1 MRTLVVA
8 FVYLICHGHAELE
21 ARNWEL
27 ENLERYATG
36 ELNQAELGM
45 ANVMRAMNDP
55 AMRAEIK
62 KMMEDPEVQQLMA
75 DPDFQEQAR
84 QAMKEILGEILAD
97 PTFQEQANQIL
108 AQTVQARKE
117 NKLATLLLAM
127 SSAKARTTRGA
138 SNVRMETN
146 ADLRALAAKLN
157 PAIGYFDPL
166 NLGADGPDGR
176 SEPLIGFLRHAE
188 IKHGRVSMAAFIGF
202 CVQSNGFRWGFEPFK
217 SITTNSPLEQWDAL
231 PPSTRW
237 NLILGVGFLEGW
249 GELRGTG
256 EPHYMRGGKP
266 GYYPNFDEIP
276 KDTLS
281 GWYPGLNLWDPLKI
295 YGKQSAETK
304 ARRLVVEL
312 NNGRLAMLAIMSFI
326 SEAKIP
332 GSIPLLKGLV
342 PPYAGD
348 LVFPPG
354 QYGWVGDFKR

>member
-1 MRTLVVA
+1 MANLQQLYYDPSVLVEVMQQLKDPD
-8 FVYLICHGHAELE
+8 FIAELE
-21 ARNWEL
+21 
-27 ENLERYATG
+27 
-36 ELNQAELGM
+36 
-45 ANVMRAMNDP
+45 
-55 AMRAEIK
+55 
-62 KMMEDPEVQQLMA
+62 
-75 DPDFQEQAR
+75 
-84 QAMKEILGEILAD
+84 EILAD

-108 AQTVQARKE
+108 AQQAQAQKDK
-117 NKLATLLLAM
+117 KLANLLLAM
-127 SSAKARTTRGA
+127 GPTKARTTRGA
-138 SNVRMETN
+138 GNVKMETN
-146 ADLRALAAKLN
+146 ADLQALAKKLN

-202 CVQSNGFRWGFEPFK
+202 CVQANGFRWGFEPFK

-326 SEAKIP
+326 SEAKLP
-332 GSIPLLKGLV
+332 GSIPLLKGV
-342 PPYAGD
+342 VAPYKGD

-354 QYGWVGDFKR
+354 QYGWVGDFQR

>member
-1 MRTLVVA
+1 VQKAV
-8 FVYLICHGHAELE
+8 E
-21 ARNWEL
+21 AHDWEL
-27 ENLERYATG
+27 ENLARYRAG
-36 ELNQAELGM
+36 EINEAQLGM
-45 ANVMRAMNDP
+45 ANLMRSVGDTSMRVEVM
-55 AMRAEIK
+55 
-62 KMMEDPEVQQLMA
+62 KMMNGPEVQKMMA
-75 DPDFQEQAR
+75 DPSFQEQAEQLLSQ
-84 QAMKEILGEILAD
+84 QAQVPPKE
-97 PTFQEQANQIL
+97 
-108 AQTVQARKE
+108 
-117 NKLATLLLAM
+117 LATLLFAM
-127 SSAKARTTRGA
+127 SPTQSTKARHPHGT
-138 SNVRMETN
+138 SDVRMETN
-146 ADLRALAAKLN
+146 ADLRSLAQKLN

-202 CVQSNGFRWGFEPFK
+202 CVQSNGIRWGFEPFK

-295 YGKQSAETK
+295 YQKQSAETK
-304 ARRLVVEL
+304 ARRLVAEL

-326 SEAKIP
+326 SEAKLP

-342 PPYAGD
+342 APYKGD

-354 QYGWVGDFKR
+354 QYGWIGDFQR